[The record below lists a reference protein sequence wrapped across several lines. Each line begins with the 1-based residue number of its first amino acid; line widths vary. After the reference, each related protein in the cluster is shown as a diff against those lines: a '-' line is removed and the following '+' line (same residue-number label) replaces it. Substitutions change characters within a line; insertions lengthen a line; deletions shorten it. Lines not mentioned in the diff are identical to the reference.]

1 MIEWLKKLPATF
13 KEFWGK
19 LKLWQKLVAAGIAVV
34 VVVVIAV
41 MFKTSSAPAGVPL
54 FNTVVR
60 DENARDQITTRLDME
75 GVHYT
80 VNAEGLIIVDDKKTA
95 SKLRSI
101 LTVEGLVPGNV
112 DPFGLFDQTSWS
124 ETDFDRNVKLQRS
137 IERQLKQQILAI
149 DDIANASVVITSPK
163 KELFSQDQ
171 KPVTC
176 SVTVTFKPGST
187 MPENRKQ
194 LKGLQE
200 LICRSVVGLT
210 PENLTLQDNH
220 SNILNDFEGLAESD
234 RLENIKKESKQI
246 TAEEE
251 ALRKRVLSFLRS
263 NFNGSERVRD
273 LVVKIEKDMSKVV
286 RDQTIYTPV
295 IITEQDPDKPYDT
308 TEKRDYLPISS
319 QTVTKEFTGTG
330 YNPQGPAGVEG
341 QNPPVYSDMS
351 NVIGKSVETGVT
363 QNNVVNTEIRHTDQN
378 STLLRITASANI
390 DGKWETQ
397 RDSNRNPIVVTK
409 DNIDELKEWCAKENI
424 IPANYRIATG
434 KFFRVYYPVN
444 SSVIEDCT
452 RLVQDAIGYNKKR
465 GDSVTITSF
474 AIPRDEEWEKEE
486 DAYFHAQQTKK
497 TIILI
502 LCGLA
507 LVLIVFIVFRFITRE
522 LERRRR
528 LREEEILRRQQA
540 EREKA
545 LWEAKQDGIDVT
557 MSVEERKRAELQE
570 NAIAMAKEHPE
581 DVAMLI
587 RTWLMEE

>member
-19 LKLWQKLVAAGIAVV
+19 LKLWQKLVAAGIAAV
-34 VVVVIAV
+34 VVVVIVV

-101 LTVEGLVPGNV
+101 LTVEGLVPGNI

-319 QTVTKEFTGTG
+319 QTVTKELTGTG

-486 DAYFHAQQTKK
+486 EAYFHAQQTKK

>member
-19 LKLWQKLVAAGIAVV
+19 LKLWQKLVAAGIAAV
-34 VVVVIAV
+34 VVVVIVV

-101 LTVEGLVPGNV
+101 LTVEGLVPGNI

-397 RDSNRNPIVVTK
+397 RDSNRNPIVVTR

-486 DAYFHAQQTKK
+486 EAYFHAQQTKK